1 MPRSPQAAG
10 PRRAPRSRRH
20 WPNTRLLVERA
31 AQWCKVADDFVEK
44 YGCPFLYA
52 ECRIYYGSI
61 LAAKG
66 QWDDAERELGAG
78 LRITDGACP
87 GLHTK
92 ALIRLA
98 ALQVRQGRLEE
109 AEQYLSEL
117 GAGVAAD
124 AEETLVLAALRLAR
138 SDAAAAS
145 RNLKQRLEPLAEH
158 HILAKLNLRN
168 RAEAAAYAVGV
179 FGAFV
184 PAFFAQWAP
193 VLCKAAGVGSG
204 QRLLDVACGTG
215 IVACTAAGLIAPG
228 GEVVGL
234 DLNEARLTV
243 ARRVRPDIEFHQGNA
258 TALPFSDG
266 SFDVVLCQLALMFFP
281 DRRQALAE
289 MGRVAT
295 AGGTVAVVVPGR
307 LDAQAA
313 FAPFVDMAARHAGTE
328 AMSLLGTYFVC
339 GDLDELAVL
348 FESVGLRITSART
361 YEGLSGSVRRC
372 LRDHRGREH
381 PLIERISDE
390 VYQRIRTDARDVLAP
405 FTAASGSVEAPFE
418 CHVMAAQQR

>member
-1 MPRSPQAAG
+1 MGQLPDAGSDSPA
-10 PRRAPRSRRH
+10 H
-20 WPNTRLLVERA
+20 DWPMRTS
-31 AQWCKVADDFVEK
+31 
-44 YGCPFLYA
+44 A
-52 ECRIYYGSI
+52 ES
-61 LAAKG
+61 
-66 QWDDAERELGAG
+66 
-78 LRITDGACP
+78 
-87 GLHTK
+87 
-92 ALIRLA
+92 
-98 ALQVRQGRLEE
+98 
-109 AEQYLSEL
+109 SE
-117 GAGVAAD
+117 
-124 AEETLVLAALRLAR
+124 
-138 SDAAAAS
+138 SF
-145 RNLKQRLEPLAEH
+145 QIP
-158 HILAKLNLRN
+158 I
-168 RAEAAAYAVGV
+168 EAAEFYES
-179 FGAFV
+179 AFV

-215 IVACTAAGLIAPG
+215 IVARTAAGLIAPG

-234 DLNEARLTV
+234 DLNEAMLTV

-289 MGRVAT
+289 MGRVVT

-361 YEGLSGSVRRC
+361 YEGVYRVPSV
-372 LRDHRGREH
+372 DAFVTTEVEST